1 MTFRDFRDYN
11 KVLIDGIP
19 HDLYVIALVVFCAG
33 TVMALGL
40 KGWKGGW
47 RKVIGLL
54 LVEYVALIYCS
65 TVFCR
70 KVSER
75 VGHDFSPFWSYFSYF
90 RGEDDGLLVENIMNV
105 VVFIPVGILLGC
117 GFRQMKWWK
126 VLLIGGGI
134 SISIETMQYFFKR
147 GFAEVDDMMHNTLGC
162 VIGYLLV
169 QGAWFMVRGFRRRR
183 IAG

>member
-19 HDLYVIALVVFCAG
+19 HDVYVIALVIFCAG
-33 TVMALGL
+33 TVMVLGL
-40 KGWKGGW
+40 KGWRDGW

-54 LVEYVALIYCS
+54 LVE
-65 TVFCR
+65 
-70 KVSER
+70 
-75 VGHDFSPFWSYFSYF
+75 
-90 RGEDDGLLVENIMNV
+90 NIMNV
-105 VVFIPVGILLGC
+105 VVFMPVGILLGC
-117 GFRQMKWWK
+117 AFRHMKWWK

-134 SISIETMQYFFKR
+134 SFSIEAMQYFFKR